1 MTCMRA
7 RKSLN
12 FGLIG
17 PPTAELAALE
27 RLKKN
32 PHRLIMEKND
42 VSYFSLLF
50 LIGSFS
56 CLQVM
61 ITYMRA
67 WMSSKFSQF

>member
-12 FGLIG
+12 FCLIG
-17 PPTAELAALE
+17 PATAELHVAALE
-27 RLKKN
+27 KN
-32 PHRLIMEKND
+32 PQWAYNGKNA
-42 VSYFSLLF
+42 VTYFSPLF

-67 WMSSKFSQF
+67 WVSSKFSHI